1 MGDALTK
8 GKGTPWGP
16 MESGR
21 PDVPVYE
28 QYDTDTSHFMDSP
41 EARQALAEMA
51 TQGGDA
57 QRQYLAGQ
65 SKMLGSGTTSGSES
79 GRLANISALAE
90 KNKNAALTSIAGQK
104 MDAFN
109 RAKDAANRLKQGQYA
124 SDLGAY
130 GQEQSGRGAAI
141 GGLAGGAAG
150 LLGSYLGGK
159 SAPTEDYAQTI
170 RRK

>member
-1 MGDALTK
+1 MGD

-21 PDVPVYE
+21 PATPQYE
-28 QYDTDTSHFMDSP
+28 AYDTDTSHFMDSP

-57 QRQYLAGQ
+57 QRNYLAGA
-65 SKMLGSGTTSGSES
+65 SKALGSGTTSGSMQ

-90 KNKNAALTSIAGQK
+90 KNKNAALTGIAGQK

-109 RAKDAANRLKQGQYA
+109 RAKEAANRLKQGQYGA
-124 SDLGAY
+124 DMNAY
-130 GQEQSGRGAAI
+130 GQEEQGRGQAV
-141 GGLAGGAAG
+141 GGLLNGILSLG
-150 LLGSYLGGK
+150 GSYLGGK
-159 SAPTEDYAQTI
+159 
-170 RRK
+170 

>member
-21 PDVPVYE
+21 PDAPVYE

-41 EARQALAEMA
+41 EAREALAEMA

-65 SKMLGSGTTSGSES
+65 SKMLGSGTTSGSQS

-90 KNKNAALTSIAGQK
+90 KNKNSALVNIAGQR

-109 RAKDAANRLKQGQYA
+109 RARDAANRLKQSKYGA
-124 SDLGAY
+124 DLGAY
-130 GQEQSGRGAAI
+130 GQEESGRGQAI
-141 GGLAGGAAG
+141 GGLLGGLAS
-150 LLGSYLGGK
+150 LGGGYLGGLGSSK
-159 SAPTEDYAQTI
+159 
-170 RRK
+170 